1 MVTRVKSFDGS
12 RKANTTAIV
21 AYTINE
27 GKMKKSIRLYSL
39 ISMSLL
45 MLACSQNEEDVQAK
59 SERISQEY
67 QKQVEAEE
75 KAAEA
80 ASTFK
85 LPPRPEDTPE
95 PIGPPPN
102 VDEMTNPELV
112 AKELASKDVQQRLAA
127 VKRLG
132 FLSAQSKIPD
142 VALQRLINIFN
153 ADTDASVVDAAA
165 TALGQTCHP
174 AAMLILFNNLQRRIA
189 DVNIAAVVVLGDS
202 IVEISDNDPNF
213 LQRLQEEKSAV
224 ESRIA
229 AVEARAESFKARI
242 KALEASMDNGISAAK
257 SRTRMSGDRVDAALH
272 AVEAAESVYKTAS
285 LNLKRQKSLAS
296 SGLASTRA
304 SLQLFNTK
312 KLPPMNFIN
321 GAGYGTRTR
330 NLLITNQLLYQ
341 LS

>member
-153 ADTDASVVDAAA
+153 ADTDASVVNAAA
-165 TALGQTCHP
+165 RALGQTCHP

-189 DVNIAAVVVLGDS
+189 DVNIAAVVVLGDFAGFRAS
-202 IVEISDNDPNF
+202 EALDTFVENLDDAKTA
-213 LQRLQEEKSAV
+213 KSAQLRT
-224 ESRIA
+224 EA
-229 AVEARAESFKARI
+229 A
-242 KALEASMDNGISAAK
+242 AAK
-257 SRTRMSGDRVDAALH
+257 A
-272 AVEAAESVYKTAS
+272 K
-285 LNLKRQKSLAS
+285 
-296 SGLASTRA
+296 
-304 SLQLFNTK
+304 
-312 KLPPMNFIN
+312 I
-321 GAGYGTRTR
+321 
-330 NLLITNQLLYQ
+330 
-341 LS
+341 

>member
-165 TALGQTCHP
+165 RALGQTCHP

-189 DVNIAAVVVLGDS
+189 DVNIAAVVVLGDFAGFRAS
-202 IVEISDNDPNF
+202 EALDTFVENLDDAKTA
-213 LQRLQEEKSAV
+213 KSAQLRT
-224 ESRIA
+224 EA
-229 AVEARAESFKARI
+229 A
-242 KALEASMDNGISAAK
+242 AAK
-257 SRTRMSGDRVDAALH
+257 A
-272 AVEAAESVYKTAS
+272 KI
-285 LNLKRQKSLAS
+285 LARNGS
-296 SGLASTRA
+296 SICPS
-304 SLQLFNTK
+304 
-312 KLPPMNFIN
+312 
-321 GAGYGTRTR
+321 
-330 NLLITNQLLYQ
+330 
-341 LS
+341 

>member
-45 MLACSQNEEDVQAK
+45 MLACSQNEQDVQAE

-165 TALGQTCHP
+165 RALGQTCHP

-189 DVNIAAVVVLGDS
+189 DVNIAAVVVLGDFAGFRAS
-202 IVEISDNDPNF
+202 EALDTFVENLDDAKTA
-213 LQRLQEEKSAV
+213 KSAQLRT
-224 ESRIA
+224 EA
-229 AVEARAESFKARI
+229 A
-242 KALEASMDNGISAAK
+242 AAK
-257 SRTRMSGDRVDAALH
+257 A
-272 AVEAAESVYKTAS
+272 KI
-285 LNLKRQKSLAS
+285 LARNGS
-296 SGLASTRA
+296 SICPS
-304 SLQLFNTK
+304 
-312 KLPPMNFIN
+312 
-321 GAGYGTRTR
+321 
-330 NLLITNQLLYQ
+330 
-341 LS
+341 

>member
-45 MLACSQNEEDVQAK
+45 MLACSQNEQDVQAE

-165 TALGQTCHP
+165 RALGQTCHP

-189 DVNIAAVVVLGDS
+189 DVNIAAVVVLGDFAGFRAS
-202 IVEISDNDPNF
+202 EALDTFVENLDDAKTT
-213 LQRLQEEKSAV
+213 KSV
-224 ESRIA
+224 QLRTEA
-229 AVEARAESFKARI
+229 A
-242 KALEASMDNGISAAK
+242 AAK
-257 SRTRMSGDRVDAALH
+257 A
-272 AVEAAESVYKTAS
+272 KI
-285 LNLKRQKSLAS
+285 LARNGS
-296 SGLASTRA
+296 SICPS
-304 SLQLFNTK
+304 
-312 KLPPMNFIN
+312 
-321 GAGYGTRTR
+321 
-330 NLLITNQLLYQ
+330 
-341 LS
+341 

>member
-153 ADTDASVVDAAA
+153 ADTDASVVNAAA
-165 TALGQTCHP
+165 RALGQTCHP

-189 DVNIAAVVVLGDS
+189 DVNIAAVVVLGDFAGFRAS
-202 IVEISDNDPNF
+202 EALDTFVENLDDAKTA
-213 LQRLQEEKSAV
+213 KSAQLRT
-224 ESRIA
+224 EA
-229 AVEARAESFKARI
+229 A
-242 KALEASMDNGISAAK
+242 AAK
-257 SRTRMSGDRVDAALH
+257 A
-272 AVEAAESVYKTAS
+272 KI
-285 LNLKRQKSLAS
+285 LARNGS
-296 SGLASTRA
+296 SICPS
-304 SLQLFNTK
+304 
-312 KLPPMNFIN
+312 
-321 GAGYGTRTR
+321 
-330 NLLITNQLLYQ
+330 
-341 LS
+341 

>member
-21 AYTINE
+21 AYKINE

-45 MLACSQNEEDVQAK
+45 MLACSRNEQDVQAE

-95 PIGPPPN
+95 PAGPPAN

-112 AKELASKDVQQRLAA
+112 AKELASKDSQQRLAA

-142 VALQRLINIFN
+142 VALQRLINTFN
-153 ADTDASVVDAAA
+153 ADSDANVVDAAA
-165 TALGQTCHP
+165 RALGQTCHP
-174 AAMLILFNNLQRRIA
+174 AAMLVLFNNLQRSVA
-189 DVNIAAVVVLGDS
+189 DVNVAAVVVLGDFAGFRATEALDTF
-202 IVEISDNDPNF
+202 IDNLSDAKTTKSTQ
-213 LQRLQEEKSAV
+213 LQSE
-224 ESRIA
+224 A
-229 AVEARAESFKARI
+229 A
-242 KALEASMDNGISAAK
+242 AAK
-257 SRTRMSGDRVDAALH
+257 A
-272 AVEAAESVYKTAS
+272 KI
-285 LNLKRQKSLAS
+285 LARNGS
-296 SGLASTRA
+296 SICPS
-304 SLQLFNTK
+304 
-312 KLPPMNFIN
+312 
-321 GAGYGTRTR
+321 
-330 NLLITNQLLYQ
+330 
-341 LS
+341 

>member
-45 MLACSQNEEDVQAK
+45 MLACSQNEQDVQAE

-153 ADTDASVVDAAA
+153 ADTDASVVNAAA
-165 TALGQTCHP
+165 RALGQTCHP

-189 DVNIAAVVVLGDS
+189 DVNIAAVVVLGDFAGFRAS
-202 IVEISDNDPNF
+202 EALDTFVENLDDAKTA
-213 LQRLQEEKSAV
+213 KSAQLRT
-224 ESRIA
+224 EA
-229 AVEARAESFKARI
+229 A
-242 KALEASMDNGISAAK
+242 AAK
-257 SRTRMSGDRVDAALH
+257 A
-272 AVEAAESVYKTAS
+272 KI
-285 LNLKRQKSLAS
+285 LARNGS
-296 SGLASTRA
+296 SICPS
-304 SLQLFNTK
+304 
-312 KLPPMNFIN
+312 
-321 GAGYGTRTR
+321 
-330 NLLITNQLLYQ
+330 
-341 LS
+341 